1 MEKHLSYTILPE
13 LKLVVC
19 NYQGEISIKE
29 VTQLTLTFIADP
41 IFNPEYNVLLDFR
54 NSAAIGFRV
63 DIIDYVNFLRK
74 TISFKKKVKLGV
86 VYSTPNQEFLLKFY
100 KTFGKLLNLDIE
112 NFRQLEQ
119 YHDWM
124 QFSEMEQLQINEALQ
139 SIKKFWSLS
148 WSEFFEYAQAK

>member
-13 LKLVVC
+13 LKLVIC

-41 IFNPEYNVLLDFR
+41 LFNPDFNVLLDFR

-63 DIIDYVNFLRK
+63 DITDYVDFLRK
-74 TISFKKKVKLGV
+74 TISFKKKVKLGI

-119 YHDWM
+119 YFDWM
-124 QFSEMEQLQINEALQ
+124 QFPENERQLITDSLQ
-139 SIKKFWSLS
+139 SIKKF
-148 WSEFFEYAQAK
+148 

>member
-29 VTQLTLTFIADP
+29 VTQLTPNFIADP

-124 QFSEMEQLQINEALQ
+124 QFSEMEQLQINEAL
-139 SIKKFWSLS
+139 
-148 WSEFFEYAQAK
+148 

>member
-29 VTQLTLTFIADP
+29 VTQLTLSFIADEL
-41 IFNPEYNVLLDFR
+41 FNPEFNVLLDFR

-112 NFRQLEQ
+112 NFRQLDQ
-119 YHDWM
+119 YFGWM
-124 QFSEMEQLQINEALQ
+124 QFPDEEKQQIMDSLQ
-139 SIKKFWSLS
+139 SMKKF
-148 WSEFFEYAQAK
+148 

>member
-13 LKLVVC
+13 LKLVIC

-41 IFNPEYNVLLDFR
+41 SFNPDFNVLLDFR

-63 DIIDYVNFLRK
+63 DITDYVDFLRK
-74 TISFKKKVKLGV
+74 TISFKRKVKLGI

-119 YHDWM
+119 YFDWM
-124 QFSEMEQLQINEALQ
+124 QFSENERQQITVSLQ
-139 SIKKFWSLS
+139 SIKKF
-148 WSEFFEYAQAK
+148 